1 LSNEDESTGW
11 KGWLE
16 ALEGELEEGRDAPWL
31 ERVADRVIDNA
42 CLRRGESVLD
52 LGAGTGLLTFR
63 AARAVGPEGAVTA
76 LDSSPGCLE
85 TLERE
90 SAVIELQNIL
100 PVLGCLESLPFG
112 PGEFDAVVCRSVLV
126 YADDLGVAVSELIRV
141 LAPGGRFSVFEP
153 LAGETAW
160 TGEVSNDFLELERLL
175 KESGGPRGAD
185 RDRLRTA
192 FENAGPGELES
203 LPVHFRV
210 SMEGRSE
217 EEILEEYLNDLPGD
231 LSALYILRGQVPE
244 SKIMKTVGAFA
255 RAAAVGD
262 VKGTLPCLFIRGT
275 GVS

>member
-1 LSNEDESTGW
+1 MSNEDERTDW

-31 ERVADRVIDNA
+31 ERVADRVVDNA

-52 LGAGTGLLTFR
+52 LGAGTGLLAFR
-63 AARAVGPEGAVTA
+63 AARSVGPEGAVTA

-90 SAVIELQNIL
+90 SAVLELRNII
-100 PVLGCLESLPFG
+100 PVLGRLESLPFG
-112 PGEFDAVVCRSVLV
+112 PGEFDAVVCRSALV
-126 YADDLGVAVSELIRV
+126 YADDLGVAVSELIRM
-141 LAPGGRFSVFEP
+141 LTPGGRFSVFEP

-192 FENAGPGELES
+192 FENAGPGEFES
-203 LPVHFRV
+203 LPVHFRH

-217 EEILEEYLNDLPGD
+217 EEILEEYLHDLPGD
-231 LSALYILRGQVPE
+231 LSALHILRGQVPE

-255 RAAAVGD
+255 RTAAAGE